1 MKQNSEN
8 QAAYLDPTLEQCR
21 HAHGF
26 NYNSTVCQQ
35 IFIAPQ
41 PSEFN
46 SSKKQTYGCWGI
58 SREVHLCVHVQVLET
73 SFTEKPFEMFGRCHR
88 EPNWKHIAETTNKYA
103 LPSGTMDS
111 VRAGPFGQLFR
122 PDNFVFGQTGQQPV
136 GVSQH
141 VGSLT
146 GILTLNA
153 SNSGIC
159 WHLNVHEHCYT

>member
-1 MKQNSEN
+1 M
-8 QAAYLDPTLEQCR
+8 DPTLEQCR
-21 HAHGF
+21 HTHGF
-26 NYNSTVCQQ
+26 NYDSTFLSTNLHCNPQNSKAARTKHMAAGESVESFACV
-35 IFIAPQ
+35 
-41 PSEFN
+41 S
-46 SSKKQTYGCWGI
+46 T
-58 SREVHLCVHVQVLET
+58 SRFWKRR
-73 SFTEKPFEMFGRCHR
+73 FTEKPFEMFGRCHR
-88 EPNWKHIAETTNKYA
+88 EPSWKHIAETTNKYA

-146 GILTLNA
+146 GILTFNA

-159 WHLNVHEHCYT
+159 RHLNVDEH